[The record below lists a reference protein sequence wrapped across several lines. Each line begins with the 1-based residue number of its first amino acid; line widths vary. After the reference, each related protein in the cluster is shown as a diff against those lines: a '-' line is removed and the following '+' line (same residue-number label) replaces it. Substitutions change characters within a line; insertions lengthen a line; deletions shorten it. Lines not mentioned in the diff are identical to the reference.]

1 MSELGDQSDLIAF
14 CRERVGDAFYGVI
27 AYWADDYELVHIQE
41 TIRSLI
47 TDEQVRSLVVSSR
60 EIHSAVTDAGR
71 VDSVVGQP
79 RTVLTEF
86 QNMLTVQVPVDETR
100 GVVVAFDPSVGSNF
114 TNFSRQLAGR
124 IDG

>member
-1 MSELGDQSDLIAF
+1 MSELGEQSELIAF

-27 AYWADDYELVHIQE
+27 AYWADDYEVVHINDQ
-41 TIRSLI
+41 IRAVI
-47 TDEQVRSLVVSSR
+47 TDDQVRSLVESSR
-60 EIHSAVTDAGR
+60 EIHRAVTDAGR

-86 QNMLTVQVPVDETR
+86 QNMLTVGVPIDETR